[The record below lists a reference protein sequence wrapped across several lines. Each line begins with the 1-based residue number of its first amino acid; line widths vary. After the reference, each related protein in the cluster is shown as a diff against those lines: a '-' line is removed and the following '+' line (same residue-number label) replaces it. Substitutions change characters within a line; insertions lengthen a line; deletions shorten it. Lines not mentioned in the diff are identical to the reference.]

1 MNWLGRF
8 LQTQW
13 KPIGGLI
20 LVFWVITALPAR
32 AATHEQ
38 IQASIERGVRF
49 LYSKQNEFGN
59 WERTQQRPVNT
70 KPSGTDEGQWG
81 GRTSLVTYALLAAG
95 EKPLDPRIVK
105 ATDWLRDAPI
115 TGHYALGV
123 RANVW
128 LNLPPTQPNR
138 EALMKDARLLLSGV
152 SKTGVNRGFYD
163 YQPGGNRLDISCSQY
178 GVLGM
183 WAAAQWLEE
192 IPASY
197 WNLIEPSWRNQQGG
211 EGGWAYNGKNA
222 TADHP
227 YSLQMTAAGVATL
240 FITQEFLHAND
251 GIEGNK
257 GNIIDPWINKGLSWI
272 AKNFPI
278 LVTDSGYKNRLY
290 TFYGIERIGVASG
303 YKYFG
308 KLDWF
313 AQGAE
318 AIVRSQSSNGSWNNS
333 EIDTAFA
340 LLFLSRGGAPVMM
353 NKLQYNITNPK
364 AKDPQTAS
372 KEANWNQR
380 PRDVANAT
388 RWVGQKTERM
398 LNWQIINLN
407 VASMRDLYDSPILY
421 ITGNQTL
428 SFTDKEK
435 AMLKQYVESGGLII
449 GNADVG
455 KNEFVRSFRSLA
467 SELFPEYEFMQL
479 ADQMDHPLL
488 VNQQF
493 NASSWKRKPRLEALG
508 NRARLFMILIPN
520 DDFSRALQLRDRN
533 REEIFEFFANAYLYS
548 TDKKP
553 GKFKGYTHVVT
564 ADPKIQPS
572 TEIKIAR
579 IKYTGRWDPE
589 PGGWRQLSA
598 RMHNQDKISLSTQAI
613 DPETDSLTGFKIA
626 HLTGTDAF
634 TFNDEQR
641 KAIKSFIDAGGLL
654 VIDSCGGFAE
664 FDSSV
669 QNELSKIFPNEVAQ
683 LTQPLK
689 SDHLIYTLADGKKV
703 EPQYRV
709 YAQLKLGADA
719 LRFRLRGMTV
729 NGKLAVIYSPDDLSV
744 GLVGNDIDGIIGYE
758 PEVATTLM
766 RQVILLKTAGK
777 I

>member
-1 MNWLGRF
+1 MKWSDYSHCSG
-8 LQTQW
+8 W
-13 KPIGGLI
+13 KWIGGVI
-20 LVFWVITALPAR
+20 LFLLAVGALPTY

-38 IQASIERGVRF
+38 IQAAIQKGVQF
-49 LYSKQNEFGN
+49 LYTKQNKFGN
-59 WERTQQRPVNT
+59 WERTQQRPANA
-70 KPSGTDEGQWG
+70 KPSGSDEGQWG
-81 GRTSLVTYALLAAG
+81 GRTALVTYALLAAG
-95 EKPLDPRIVK
+95 EKALDPRIVK

-115 TGHYALGV
+115 TGHYSLGV

-138 EALMKDARLLLSGV
+138 EALLKDARLLLSGV
-152 SKTGVNRGFYD
+152 SKSGRNRGFYD
-163 YQPGGNRLDISCSQY
+163 YQPGGDRLDISCSQY

-183 WAAAQWLEE
+183 WAAAQWIED
-192 IPASY
+192 IPQSY
-197 WNLIEPSWRNQQGG
+197 WNLIEPAWRNQQGG

-222 TADHP
+222 TSDHP

-240 FITQEFLHAND
+240 FITQEFLRANE

-257 GNIIDPWINKGLSWI
+257 GNIVDPWINKGLSWI
-272 AKNFPI
+272 AKNFQT
-278 LVTDSGYKNRLY
+278 LVNDSGYKNRLY

-308 KLDWF
+308 NLDWF
-313 AQGAE
+313 EKGAE
-318 AIVRSQSSNGSWNNS
+318 AIVRSQSNTGGWNNS

-340 LLFLSRGGAPVMM
+340 LLFLSRGGAPVMI

-364 AKDPQTAS
+364 AKNPQEAS

-388 RWVGQKTERM
+388 RWVGEKTERT

-421 ITGNQTL
+421 IAGNQTL

-455 KNEFVRSFRSLA
+455 KNEFVRSFRALA
-467 SELFPEYEFMQL
+467 SELFPEYEFTQL
-479 ADQMDHPLL
+479 TDRMDHPLL

-493 NASSWKRKPRLEALG
+493 NASNWKRKPRVEALG

-548 TDKKP
+548 TDKKQ
-553 GKFKGYTHVVT
+553 GKFKGYTHVVN
-564 ADPKIQPS
+564 ADPKIQPAS
-572 TEIKIAR
+572 EIKVAR
-579 IKYTGRWDPE
+579 LKFTGRWDPE

-598 RMHNQDKISLSTQAI
+598 RMHNQDKIKLTPVVVEPGQ
-613 DPETDSLTGFKIA
+613 DSLADFKIA

-634 TFNDEQR
+634 SLTDPQR
-641 KAIKSFIDAGGLL
+641 QAIKAFIDSGGLL
-654 VIDSCGGFAE
+654 VIDACGGFSE
-664 FDSSV
+664 FDSSI
-669 QNELSKIFPNEVAQ
+669 QNELSKMFPDEISQ
-683 LTQPLK
+683 ITQPLK
-689 SDHLIYTLADGKKV
+689 SDHPIYEMPGGKKL

-709 YAQLKLGADA
+709 YAQLKLGTDA
-719 LRFRLRGMTV
+719 LRFRLRGITV

-744 GLVGNDIDGIIGYE
+744 GLVGNDIDGVIGYE
-758 PEVATTLM
+758 PEVATNLM
-766 RQVILLKTAGK
+766 RQIILLKNAGK